1 MMIDKG
7 NEAKKA
13 WKSSKMSKM
22 CTTQGK
28 KKSFKRTEFPSKRA
42 ILSSAKI
49 RV

>member
-28 KKSFKRTEFPSKRA
+28 KNPSREQNFPPKEQYYLLQR
-42 ILSSAKI
+42 
-49 RV
+49 